1 MQNSPSYKDK
11 DEVNLTTNA
20 KIQKTA
26 PENDKEGADRVHT
39 PNILNE
45 ANRQRD
51 SRGPGAMRGSMGLQ
65 PLGGAYRFSF
75 ASKDDEFTFLN
86 KPAVAVNPAS
96 TAAAHPMNANNY
108 ALTRDSVDILQTMGQ
123 PQRFKHK
130 SPHPTSSNRPD
141 ANEYALKD
149 YRNRAASPAH
159 MQAEMQMRPTV
170 MPVELREV
178 KKHETV

>member
-1 MQNSPSYKDK
+1 MQNTPPNKDK
-11 DEVNLTTNA
+11 DEINLTSSA
-20 KIQKTA
+20 KVKRNA
-26 PENDKEGADRVHT
+26 PENDKDGVDRVPT

-45 ANRQRD
+45 ANKQRD
-51 SRGPGAMRGSMGLQ
+51 SRGPAMRGSM
-65 PLGGAYRFSF
+65 GGAYRFSF
-75 ASKDDEFTFLN
+75 ASKDDELTFLN

-96 TAAAHPMNANNY
+96 TAAAHPMNVNNY
-108 ALTRDSVDILQTMGQ
+108 ALQRDSVDILQTMNQ

-130 SPHPTSSNRPD
+130 SPHPTGTNRPD

-149 YRNRAASPAH
+149 YRNRAASPAQ
-159 MQAEMQMRPTV
+159 MQSEMQMRPTV